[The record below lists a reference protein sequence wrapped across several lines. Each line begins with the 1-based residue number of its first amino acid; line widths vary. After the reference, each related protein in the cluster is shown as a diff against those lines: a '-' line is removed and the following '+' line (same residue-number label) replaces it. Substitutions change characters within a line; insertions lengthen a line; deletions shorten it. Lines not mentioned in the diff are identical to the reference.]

1 MPEHL
6 LLSGRGSEAYAPAT
20 VSKEGSIMSRKDIEA
35 LEAQWIEAFNA
46 GDAAGV
52 ARFYT
57 ENGRVL
63 PPNNDVVQGRSAID
77 GFVKEFLQM
86 KPTMSFSLFTVH
98 ESPDMCASVGRYDM
112 ELQPPGAGTQKD
124 SGKFIEIWTRQ
135 PDGSW
140 LIEDDIFNSNLPAP
154 PA

>member
-1 MPEHL
+1 
-6 LLSGRGSEAYAPAT
+6 
-20 VSKEGSIMSRKDIEA
+20 MSRKEIEA
-35 LEAQWIEAFNA
+35 LETQWIEAFNA

-52 ARFYT
+52 ARFYA

-63 PPNNDVVQGRSAID
+63 PPNDDVVQGRSAIEA
-77 GFVKEFLQM
+77 FVKEFLQM
-86 KPTMSFSLFTVH
+86 KPTISFSLLTVH

-112 ELQPPGAGTQKD
+112 DLQPPGAGTQKD
-124 SGKFIEIWTRQ
+124 SGKFIEVWARQ